1 MSNVNSHYRLNEL
14 DKALKDLEGTRMDD
28 AYYYFKKEAEL
39 GGPKG
44 KEPTRYGTWESKGK
58 EIDF

>member
-1 MSNVNSHYRLNEL
+1 MSEEL
-14 DKALKDLEGTRMDD
+14 DKALEELQGTRMDD